1 MATPNNTVPHRG
13 RVFQNWKTPTFS
25 FLSFLLKASRVGP
38 VDRVKV
44 HRKVFVLWNRVIL
57 DFSVV
62 LFKTWG
68 EKLNNET
75 IIFGFQTFQ
84 KVIQR
89 FPTIYMF
96 LHLHLF
102 HFSFF
107 GALSHGD
114 HSDIVLPKKWEL
126 HEDYNTRVFKDT
138 SDSKSIKSFIKLWAK
153 WLKRVVKIHM
163 LVSNWE
169 RFWKSWSKVNSLK
182 ILPYQ
187 M

>member
-1 MATPNNTVPHRG
+1 MEHFLGVETTKNYPKITPNKLFSRKE
-13 RVFQNWKTPTFS
+13 RLRELWKKS
-25 FLSFLLKASRVGP
+25 SLKKK
-38 VDRVKV
+38 VKDC
-44 HRKVFVLWNRVIL
+44 VLWNRVIL

>member
-1 MATPNNTVPHRG
+1 MIQGKNNIR
-13 RVFQNWKTPTFS
+13 KA
-25 FLSFLLKASRVGP
+25 FLISQKL
-38 VDRVKV
+38 V
-44 HRKVFVLWNRVIL
+44 HHVEIYIYHIYDV
-57 DFSVV
+57 
-62 LFKTWG
+62 KTWG

-153 WLKRVVKIHM
+153 
-163 LVSNWE
+163 
-169 RFWKSWSKVNSLK
+169 
-182 ILPYQ
+182 
-187 M
+187 